1 MHLIIK
7 CLIIKISTVPHK
19 CFTRDLLCL
28 LLFSS
33 GCYNLDMV
41 NSGFLDKCCLLKIC
55 RPPPPLLLATQYLNL
70 IYFCVYVGL
79 DKIENLQAH
88 ENREIY
94 QKTFDI
100 IEKYFGMDDD
110 DAQLLPA
117 VS

>member
-1 MHLIIK
+1 M
-7 CLIIKISTVPHK
+7 
-19 CFTRDLLCL
+19 
-28 LLFSS
+28 
-33 GCYNLDMV
+33 
-41 NSGFLDKCCLLKIC
+41 
-55 RPPPPLLLATQYLNL
+55 
-70 IYFCVYVGL
+70 YVGL